1 MIKAITKAEAVDVY
15 REIIKEERDYMALNT
30 FDVIKDV
37 HRRKILAMEWALRL
51 AGADDEAE

>member
-1 MIKAITKAEAVDVY
+1 
-15 REIIKEERDYMALNT
+15 MALNT

-51 AGADDEAE
+51 AGADDEEE